1 MLQWRWHV
9 IVGKFKQEDATKA
22 LDHQLGLNRV
32 TESSQPEAR
41 KKGLNHVSIKNNH
54 LTVLALFQ
62 GKQPQYVRSL
72 FITKALQPR
81 KLVNFI
87 QFQYDFSALKLY
99 ASATPNRS
107 KGQQLRGCLRHGC
120 QSRKL
125 VRAACLLVG
134 GAATGPNL
142 GYMMT
147 SSSTPASE
155 RVPLDFKE
163 LGIHSSDCC
172 QDTEPGSGYNSFEC
186 ETMDQDFDT
195 FDFGGFAF

>member
-1 MLQWRWHV
+1 MKESFSPNVSLCRIHFDKRLSISDREKEHV
-9 IVGKFKQEDATKA
+9 AMEMAC
-22 LDHQLGLNRV
+22 HCR
-32 TESSQPEAR
+32 E
-41 KKGLNHVSIKNNH
+41 
-54 LTVLALFQ
+54 
-62 GKQPQYVRSL
+62 
-72 FITKALQPR
+72 
-81 KLVNFI
+81 
-87 QFQYDFSALKLY
+87 
-99 ASATPNRS
+99 ATPNRS